1 MGIQNHMQET
11 YGTHTFQL
19 GVWTGGCYAYGVYS
33 SQLRIA
39 QITGMADTYMMHERL
54 AQLLA
59 LEEDRFIVGFHQK
72 VQKA

>member
-1 MGIQNHMQET
+1 MPMEYIIPS
-11 YGTHTFQL
+11 L
-19 GVWTGGCYAYGVYS
+19 I
-33 SQLRIA
+33 IA
-39 QITGMADTYMMHERL
+39 QITGMVDTDTVQERL